1 MWIHKARR
9 IFMLGQVKSEHLFI
23 FPFSWKYQNR
33 LSDTLFHQHNQ
44 IKGRHFE
51 NLGHWTTH
59 LSTIESDKD
68 YNEYVYFYKP
78 IRMALYTFKRQPLI
92 VRNYRLSEVSK
103 ESFLELQRN
112 EMAYKLGIK
121 QIELKLY
128 KTGVGLLCFRLINT
142 CYEEVEDIEAINS
155 LSMCVYPPVMPLT
168 RTYEMG
174 LPKKVRL
181 FINQEMDWIETF
193 KRESYDAHLTIS
205 PLIMS
210 VLGWPFTSELKP
222 YSKQTIWVEP
232 ILGSQMFCS
241 CMYYNEKLTKAL
253 YENKEGLEKI
263 TRLMSFNKHSHALAE
278 LDKQEE
284 EAESQFL
291 KCEEHIY
298 GINRYMLLCI
308 TQEKIHDR
316 LYDQLVKLT
325 LMQRATLLNLSCE
338 LARISSLPKSEL
350 SSAVSSLYEIYI
362 QFINQLYFKEVTED
376 SEGTYIYEQLS
387 KAFKIGEE
395 LEQLNFEIDKVHEY
409 ADLVEQS
416 SSNLKVQLLTI
427 IGAALVIPSFVTG
440 FFGMNIFQKEALHWW
455 DNAAVGLWLNSYVF
469 LPILA
474 VIALCLWTKKR
485 SIKVLLFKVI
495 LSVLCLV
502 SLSFIF
508 KYGSGL

>member
-1 MWIHKARR
+1 MPE
-9 IFMLGQVKSEHLFI
+9 QVKSEHLFI
-23 FPFSWKYQNR
+23 FPFNWKCQSKT
-33 LSDTLFHQHNQ
+33 SDALFHQHNQ

-78 IRMALYTFKRQPLI
+78 IRMALYTFKGQPLI
-92 VRNYRLSEVSK
+92 VRNYRLEEVSE
-103 ESFLELQRN
+103 ESFFELQRN
-112 EMAYKLGIK
+112 DKIYRLAIK

-128 KTGVGLLCFRLINT
+128 KTGVGLLCFRLVNT
-142 CYEEVEDIEAINS
+142 QYENIEDIEAINS
-155 LSMCVYPPVMPLT
+155 FSMCVYPSIMPLE
-168 RTYEMG
+168 RTHEMG
-174 LPKKVRL
+174 LPIKTRL
-181 FINQEMDWIETF
+181 FINQHMDWVDTF
-193 KRESYDAHLTIS
+193 KRESYEEHLRIS

-210 VLGWPFTSELKP
+210 VLGWPFMSQVKSL
-222 YSKQTIWVEP
+222 SKQPILVEP

-241 CMYYNEKLTKAL
+241 CMYYNEGLTKAL
-253 YENKEGLEKI
+253 HENEETI
-263 TRLMSFNKHSHALAE
+263 NQMMRLMTFNKKSHTLAE
-278 LDKQEE
+278 LDKQSDQMG
-284 EAESQFL
+284 SQFL

-308 TQEKIHDR
+308 TKQKIHDK
-316 LYDQLVKLT
+316 LYDQLIKLT
-325 LMQRATLLNLSCE
+325 LMQRATLLNLSSE

-350 SSAVSSLYEIYI
+350 SSAISSIYEIYI

-387 KAFKIGEE
+387 KAFKIEEE

-416 SSNLKVQLLTI
+416 ASNFKVQLLTI

-440 FFGMNIFQKEALHWW
+440 FFGMNIFQEEARHWW
-455 DNAAVGLWLNSYVF
+455 NHESVVLWLNSYVV

-485 SIKVLLFKVI
+485 SVAMLFVKVV
-495 LSVLCLV
+495 LSILCLV
-502 SLSFIF
+502 SLSFML

>member
-1 MWIHKARR
+1 
-9 IFMLGQVKSEHLFI
+9 MLEQVKSEHLFI
-23 FPFSWKYQNR
+23 FPFNWKCASKT
-33 LSDTLFHQHNQ
+33 SDALFHQHNQ
-44 IKGRHFE
+44 IKGKHFE
-51 NLGHWTTH
+51 KLGHWKTYI
-59 LSTIESDKD
+59 SSIETDKD

-78 IRMALYTFKRQPLI
+78 IRMALYTFKGQPLI
-92 VRNYRLSEVSK
+92 VRNYRLAELSE
-103 ESFLELQRN
+103 ESFFEIQKENRSYQL
-112 EMAYKLGIK
+112 AIK

-128 KTGVGLLCFRLINT
+128 KTGVGLLCFRLVNKQ
-142 CYEEVEDIEAINS
+142 YERIEDIERSNS
-155 LSMCVYPPVMPLT
+155 LSMCIYPPVMPLQ
-168 RTYEMG
+168 RTYKMG
-174 LPKKVRL
+174 HPTQIRV
-181 FINQEMDWIETF
+181 FINKDMDWKDDF
-193 KRESYDAHLTIS
+193 NRKSYEEHLRIS
-205 PLIMS
+205 PLIMAI
-210 VLGWPFTSELKP
+210 LGWPFTNQMKSF
-222 YSKQTIWVEP
+222 SKNLVLVEP

-241 CMYYNEKLTKAL
+241 CMYYNENLTRL
-253 YENKEGLEKI
+253 LNEEKEEEWNLAS
-263 TRLMSFNKHSHALAE
+263 LMSFNRQSHALAA
-278 LDKQEE
+278 LAQQKDQ
-284 EAESQFL
+284 AESQFL

-308 TQEKIHDR
+308 TKQKVHDK

-325 LMQRATLLNLSCE
+325 LMQRATLLNLSSE

-350 SSAVSSLYEIYI
+350 SSAISSIYEIYI

-387 KAFKIGEE
+387 KALKIEEE

-416 SSNLKVQLLTI
+416 ASNFKVQLLTI

-455 DNAAVGLWLNSYVF
+455 ENSSVVLWLNSYVA

-485 SIKVLLFKVI
+485 SIMMLLLKVI

-502 SLSFIF
+502 SLSFIL